1 MIELMELCIAAVGI
15 GAVVALISFS
25 RDERDMDRAR
35 FTSTCCLCG
44 HKWEVTGEDLKPNVC
59 DRCEI

>member
-1 MIELMELCIAAVGI
+1 MIKLMEFVILCA
-15 GAVVALISFS
+15 GAFTVLREFS

-44 HKWEVTGEDLKPNVC
+44 HKWEVAEDELKPNVC